1 MFFQGISAGGDGHRR
16 QMVLTQVW
24 GTVDFPQEMSV
35 YTGRLMRGEQVK
47 RPWEILVKSVKFSE
61 ALRREKLGT
70 WGLQEVHYVKLR
82 V

>member
-1 MFFQGISAGGDGHRR
+1 MP
-16 QMVLTQVW
+16 TQVW

-35 YTGRLMRGEQVK
+35 HIGRPRRGEQLKRSWEVLVK
-47 RPWEILVKSVKFSE
+47 RVKCAK
-61 ALRREKLGT
+61 ALRREKPGT